1 MVVVYEIILL
11 VAGFLFGVFAV
22 LSKHRKK
29 MIPLYISS
37 FLVGMFCVW
46 IDLYVAQVIY
56 YAKVF
61 VPFTR
66 LPLSMVIIGAL
77 YFCMILF
84 VQELFIRRL
93 KIHFFAKGILRIL
106 LIIVLNFLYPIVDLI
121 IVRAKICVFHN
132 KGIQMFYDSCD
143 ISNLPFNYCLSA
155 YIFFFMGIMITGFLF
170 IIFTNTLRLLQK
182 YSSRLSG

>member
-1 MVVVYEIILL
+1 MYEIILL

-29 MIPLYISS
+29 IIPLYISS
-37 FLVGMFCVW
+37 LFVGMICVR
-46 IDLYVAQVIY
+46 IDLYVAQVTY

-84 VQELFIRRL
+84 MQDFFLRRL
-93 KIHFFAKGILRIL
+93 QIRLILKRFLQIL
-106 LIIVLNFLYPIVDLI
+106 LIIVLNLLYPIVDLI

-132 KGIQMFYDSCD
+132 NGIQMFYDSCD

-170 IIFTNTLRLLQK
+170 IIFTNVIKLIQK
-182 YSSRLSG
+182 YSSCLSG